1 MSRLTTRS
9 TVVRCRH
16 TMALALAAGAAGGL
30 AGVSL
35 ANPTGQQVVAGSATF
50 AQQGATT
57 TITASNNAIIN
68 YQTFNIAQGET
79 VRFVQPTAASRVLN
93 RIQSNAPSTINGNL
107 QANGIVY
114 LVNRSGIMFGANSVV
129 NVGGLYAAAG
139 NIAND
144 DFLNSIDHFTNV
156 QGTIRM
162 DGSISAQSA
171 AIVARQI
178 TNNGAI
184 NADGGWIVMAA
195 GNDVLL
201 RQENSRMYVRLDGR
215 DAETQT
221 QGTRNSAA
229 KASDPASI
237 RNTGSISADDGH
249 ISMAAGDMLGLALLN
264 QGVINAHGGTV
275 DMIATHGTVIN
286 AGTIDVG
293 VGPGQAGDV
302 SIHGVFVTNSG
313 RVRADAESGHAGNI
327 ELVST
332 KGTTLTNGSLVAS
345 NGGNGVADG
354 GTILIDST
362 QGRTVVEKQARLDI
376 SGGKAGGHG
385 GSMEI
390 SAATTMSLKGILIGD
405 TLAGYAAARLVIDP
419 AIVIIALEQ
428 PDTMPSDSAFVS
440 VASIEGFQGDTTI
453 LADNDIFV
461 LSSIHKDVGGLTLLA
476 GNDIQFCGYEPDP
489 TCPGRWR
496 PRIKNWCTT
505 PNPCGPTGGS
515 CDITIS
521 ADYLDFQAGHSIL
534 DMTSTGAILEATT
547 GDIHLLATTGRA
559 EFGLASVAPQRIVSI
574 TQAESRV
581 IRGGT
586 DSFLEDPENTHLVVN
601 ITNGSLT
608 FAPQSNGTRVPQS
621 YYRLDASAKGDLTVD
636 AQLESATDIL
646 LTAGKDLI
654 INDNI
659 HATDDAVLHGG
670 AGGAGI
676 VVWCRTGLDVWGTDI
691 ALIAGDGNGT
701 SSFIQAQEFH
711 PMFRGGGG
719 GDTRPD
725 SFTFRQDAA
734 VTSALLPL
742 GSQFGA
748 STLGMIYN
756 IESVNASVKLSDAN
770 QVTGTILTISSLTGT
785 SINDNLSLTSLEV
798 FGSTALAGDVA
809 STGTQTYHG
818 PVTVDG
824 DRTLTASTVTLDST
838 LDGTSGGDADRLTI
852 DADLVANGQIGGN
865 SPLEELTITRSTVLG
880 TDLVRTEGDQT
891 YGGHLTLTQNT
902 TLESLTGTVAFGAG
916 LDAATGAIVDLDVIG
931 NMRADGPIGQTNPL
945 NTLDVTGASTLNG
958 GLVRTTG
965 EQSYGGPVVLGADT
979 LIESTTGATLTFNGS
994 IDGNGTG
1001 PAEALTL
1008 HGSAVLNGQVGAT
1021 DPLAALSIDG
1031 PAAINT
1037 DLIRTLGDQTYAGPV
1052 LFSGDARLESAGG
1065 RIAFESTVDSA
1076 SADSPIDLAIDGD
1089 LLAMGLIGG
1098 TNPLNSLS
1106 VAGDAELC
1114 GGLVRTVGTQLYSGD
1129 VVLCTDT
1136 ILESTTGATLT
1147 FNGAIDGDG
1156 LGDAESL
1163 TLLGEAVLNG
1173 PVGAS
1178 DPLAALTVTGP
1189 TSIAGGLVRTIG
1201 TQTYNL
1207 DITINGDTTLASTSG
1222 AVITLNGPVNG
1233 NADGTPDVLTIDGSV
1248 VANGAIGT
1256 NDPLAALSINGPA
1269 VLNAGTVDTIGDQT
1283 FAGALTL
1290 GTDTTLTTQGGLVT
1304 LGGPVDSASAGTP
1317 VALAIN
1323 SDAMIEGAVG
1333 ATNPLQSLAIA
1344 GNAELCGGLVR
1355 TVAGQLYSG
1364 DVILCVNTILE
1375 STTGDTIEFGG
1386 TVDGNSDGSPESLTI
1401 NGALIA
1407 SGAIGASDALA
1418 SLVVNGPASLAAG
1431 LIRTIADQDYFGPT
1445 TVAGDMTFESTGDAL
1460 IRFRDALTADTAGT
1474 PSDVTVA
1481 ANAQFDGRVGDNP
1494 FNSLTVEGNALIA
1507 GGSVTTIADQRYNAD
1522 TVIADDTTLMAF
1534 SGATIRF
1541 GGTLDSA
1548 NADGSADAHDL
1559 FVGTGPGGVIRFA
1572 GDVGSNGAFD
1582 TIQLC
1587 TQFSIAARGESSEGG
1602 EILPPV
1608 PTVPDRATIVGEQSL
1623 TINTADFIMC
1633 PYEKF
1638 TTLGSLTLNASRL
1651 AELGDLVTIAEMTVN
1666 APSIVLLTR
1675 PAADLQLADGTTVT
1689 DRGLDFVAGGQM
1701 NFNGTVTT
1709 RSAFG
1714 GTDPAPTFED
1724 VDGLAPASLAGFE
1737 FNTTPVGD
1745 ATMDALVLNGVVL
1758 DQRTRK
1764 SIVPPPPPPPVD
1776 PRVSDDLASITTQP
1790 PAFVDSIIPE
1800 VYDLSILKSLAINA
1814 RGVEF
1819 DEALNAAKGSRL
1831 YIDNLRPGP
1840 DGNADTRISATRLS
1854 DNAVRLTAQGKD
1866 SVSGYDQTPEGV
1878 LVARP
1883 FSAVGDSI
1891 AEAFSRFTQARIADT
1906 NAAAP
1911 STAELVP
1918 AFRDFL
1924 VASPDETQT
1933 LNSIR
1938 RLAAVLDRVRSMG
1951 LPTAQYERTRRE
1963 LLAEVARQNSLGVD
1977 ELIQLVESM
1986 SGQV

>member
-1 MSRLTTRS
+1 MSRLRTRT

-30 AGVSL
+30 GATSL

-93 RIQSNAPSTINGNL
+93 RIQGNAPSTINGNL

-139 NIAND
+139 NLTND
-144 DFLNSIDHFTNV
+144 NFLNSIDHFTNV

-178 TNNGAI
+178 RNNGAL
-184 NADGGWIVMAA
+184 NADGGWIIMAA

-201 RQENSRMYVRLDGR
+201 RQENSRMYVRIDGR

-229 KASDPASI
+229 KATDAASI
-237 RNTGSISADDGH
+237 RNTGSISADDGQ
-249 ISMAAGDMLGLALLN
+249 ITMAAGDMLGLALLN

-275 DMIATHGTVIN
+275 DMTATHGTVIN

-302 SIHGVFVTNSG
+302 SIHGVYVTNSG
-313 RVRADAESGHAGNI
+313 GIRADAESGHAGNI
-327 ELVST
+327 ELIST
-332 KGTTLTNGSLVAS
+332 KGTTLTNGSVTAA
-345 NGGNGVADG
+345 NGGHGIADG
-354 GTILIDST
+354 GTIFIDST

-376 SGGKAGGHG
+376 SGGKAGGNG

-390 SAATTMSLKGILIGD
+390 SAATTMSLKGILVGD
-405 TLAGYAAARLVIDP
+405 TLAGYSLARLVIDP
-419 AIVIIALEQ
+419 AVVIIALEQ
-428 PDTMPSDSAFVS
+428 PDTMPADSAFVS

-505 PNPCGPTGGS
+505 PNPCGPTGGT

-521 ADYLDFQAGHSIL
+521 ADHLDFQAGHSIL
-534 DMTSTGAILEATT
+534 DMTSTGAVLEATT

-559 EFGLASVAPQRIVSI
+559 EFGLASVTPQRIVSI

-581 IRGGT
+581 IRGGI

-608 FAPQSNGTRVPQS
+608 FAPQSNGNTSPQT
-621 YYRLDASAKGDLTVD
+621 YYALDAFAKGDLTVSNPIYSRTN
-636 AQLESATDIL
+636 LT
-646 LTAGKDLI
+646 LTAGKDLGI
-654 INDNI
+654 GANLRAANDM
-659 HATDDAVLHGG
+659 TLHGG

-676 VVWCRTGLDVWGTDI
+676 VLWTRPGLDAWADNIT
-691 ALIAGDGNGT
+691 LIAGDGNGT
-701 SSFIQAQEFH
+701 MSFINAQANH
-711 PMFRGGGG
+711 PIFRGAEGGN
-719 GDTRPD
+719 TRPI

-734 VTSALLPL
+734 VTSAILPL

-756 IESVNASVKLSDAN
+756 IESVNAGVKLSDAN
-770 QVTGTILTISSLTGT
+770 QVTGTILTIRSLTGT

-798 FGSTALAGDVA
+798 FGSTALRGDVA

-838 LDGTSGGDADRLTI
+838 LDGTPGGDADRLTI

-891 YGGHLTLTQNT
+891 FGGHLTLTENT
-902 TLESLTGTVAFGAG
+902 TLESLTGTVAFGSG
-916 LDAATGAIVDLDVIG
+916 LDPATGASVDLDVLG
-931 NMRADGPIGQTNPL
+931 NMRADGPIGQSNPL
-945 NTLDVTGASTLNG
+945 NTLAVTGASTLNG

-979 LIESTTGATLTFNGS
+979 LIDSTTGATLTFNAP
-994 IDGNGTG
+994 IDANATG

-1008 HGSAVLNGQVGAT
+1008 HGSVVLNAQVGAN
-1021 DPLAALSIDG
+1021 DPLAALTIDG

-1037 DLIRTLGDQTYAGPV
+1037 DLIRTVGEQRYAGPV
-1052 LFSGDARLESAGG
+1052 LFSGDARLESAAG
-1065 RIAFESTVDSA
+1065 RIALESTVDSA
-1076 SADSPIDLAIDGD
+1076 DASNPIDLAIDGN

-1098 TNPLNSLS
+1098 TNPLNSIS
-1106 VAGDAELC
+1106 VAGNAELR
-1114 GGLVRTVGTQLYSGD
+1114 GGLIRTFAGQLYSGE
-1129 VVLCTDT
+1129 VVLGADT
-1136 ILESTTGATLT
+1136 ILESTTA
-1147 FNGAIDGDG
+1147 
-1156 LGDAESL
+1156 
-1163 TLLGEAVLNG
+1163 
-1173 PVGAS
+1173 
-1178 DPLAALTVTGP
+1178 
-1189 TSIAGGLVRTIG
+1189 
-1201 TQTYNL
+1201 
-1207 DITINGDTTLASTSG
+1207 
-1222 AVITLNGPVNG
+1222 
-1233 NADGTPDVLTIDGSV
+1233 
-1248 VANGAIGT
+1248 
-1256 NDPLAALSINGPA
+1256 
-1269 VLNAGTVDTIGDQT
+1269 
-1283 FAGALTL
+1283 
-1290 GTDTTLTTQGGLVT
+1290 
-1304 LGGPVDSASAGTP
+1304 
-1317 VALAIN
+1317 
-1323 SDAMIEGAVG
+1323 
-1333 ATNPLQSLAIA
+1333 
-1344 GNAELCGGLVR
+1344 
-1355 TVAGQLYSG
+1355 
-1364 DVILCVNTILE
+1364 
-1375 STTGDTIEFGG
+1375 DTIEFSG
-1386 TVDGNSDGSPESLTI
+1386 TVDGNSDGTPESLTI
-1401 NGALIA
+1401 NGALVA
-1407 SGAIGASDALA
+1407 SGAIGATDALA

-1431 LIRTIADQDYFGPT
+1431 IIRTIADQDYFGTT

-1460 IRFRDALTADTAGT
+1460 VRFRDALTADTTQT
-1474 PSDVTVA
+1474 PGDVTIA
-1481 ANAQFDGRVGDNP
+1481 ANARFDGRVGDNP
-1494 FNSLTVEGNALIA
+1494 FNSLTVDGNALIA
-1507 GGSVTTIADQRYNAD
+1507 GGSVTTIADQNYNAD
-1522 TVIADDTTLMAF
+1522 TVIAADTTPIAY

-1548 NADGSADAHDL
+1548 NADATAAAHDL
-1559 FVGTGPGGVIRFA
+1559 LVTTGPGGVIRFA
-1572 GDVGSNGAFD
+1572 DNVGSNGAFD
-1582 TIQLC
+1582 TLQLC
-1587 TQFSIAARGESSEGG
+1587 TRFSIAARGNTDEGG

-1608 PTVPDRATIVGEQSL
+1608 PSIPDRATIVGEQSL

-1675 PAADLQLADGTTVT
+1675 PAAELQLADATTVT

-1714 GTDPAPTFED
+1714 ATNPAPTFED

-1745 ATMDALVLNGVVL
+1745 ATLDALVLNGVVL

-1790 PAFVDSIIPE
+1790 PAFVDSIVPE
-1800 VYDLSILKSLAINA
+1800 VYDLSLLKSLAINA

-1854 DNAVRLTAQGKD
+1854 DNAVRLTAQRKD
-1866 SVSGYDQTPEGV
+1866 SVSGYDQTPEGL

-1891 AEAFSRFTQARIADT
+1891 AEAFARFTKARIADSNT
-1906 NAAAP
+1906 AAP

-1924 VASPDETQT
+1924 VASPDEART
-1933 LNSIR
+1933 LDSVR
-1938 RLAAVLDRVRSMG
+1938 RLAAVLDRVRAMG